1 MSEQPP
7 RRQLSPEEAE
17 YLKSKTRSNNF
28 MTWFAGLG
36 IGGMILVG
44 GATLL
49 TVCGVI
55 GCCVFVL
62 YTISQVPP
70 R

>member
-36 IGGMILVG
+36 IGGMVAVG
-44 GATLL
+44 AATVLA
-49 TVCGVI
+49 VCGSI
-55 GCCVFVL
+55 ACCVYAL
-62 YTISQVPP
+62 YVINQTGP